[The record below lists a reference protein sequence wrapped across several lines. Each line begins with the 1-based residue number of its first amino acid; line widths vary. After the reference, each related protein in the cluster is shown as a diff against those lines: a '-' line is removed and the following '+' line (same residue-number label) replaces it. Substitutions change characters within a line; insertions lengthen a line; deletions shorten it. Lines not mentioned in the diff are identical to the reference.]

1 MEAVEERSKVKLQ
14 QAMDKILNKD
24 NTKNKVEEKDQEER
38 VQDEEEKAQDD
49 VVEVEDDE
57 EGSEDS
63 DEAYYNNR
71 VFERK
76 ECDITYEW
84 DEEEETPKK
93 ANFSYDENA
102 KGMGDQTMNEFV
114 HKLIEEEAEQEEAGE
129 TEKEKTVVFRWL
141 EEKDAEPEKDD
152 TVEIVDDVPSPEPLG
167 AVVPPLQVTFNLSS
181 NDSFQVEEPE
191 PEPAVLQ
198 QPVIPRQENIYT
210 FRCKLQTLS
219 DSSFFLQF
227 LKRH

>member
-1 MEAVEERSKVKLQ
+1 
-14 QAMDKILNKD
+14 
-24 NTKNKVEEKDQEER
+24 
-38 VQDEEEKAQDD
+38 
-49 VVEVEDDE
+49 
-57 EGSEDS
+57 
-63 DEAYYNNR
+63 
-71 VFERK
+71 
-76 ECDITYEW
+76 
-84 DEEEETPKK
+84 
-93 ANFSYDENA
+93 
-102 KGMGDQTMNEFV
+102 MNEFV